1 MPRKKELPAPDSGEQ
16 EDLLSTET
24 QELPDTPLPEPQEE
38 PIPTESPPDESAP
51 DEDAPSE
58 EYTEFLQALNEAP
71 AQEEPQPAPSDE
83 AEPMPSEEEPVLT
96 ISTEEPSNE
105 STPPESPSVPR
116 NDAVLTITA
125 RTRIKSEA
133 EATDELWHEIRNAYR
148 TRRILTGTLDGIEQ
162 TTGGKTL
169 ATVSFRGFR
178 IAIPIREML
187 VLDERMPSGRAYADY
202 MNRLNR
208 ILGTMLGAEID
219 FIVKGIDSTTHSA
232 VASRREAMLR
242 KRQTFYFRLCKV
254 WRP

>member
-16 EDLLSTET
+16 DDLLSTEL
-24 QELPDTPLPEPQEE
+24 QESPDAPLTEPQEE
-38 PIPTESPPDESAP
+38 PIPTESPPDEGVP
-51 DEDAPSE
+51 EDDAPSE
-58 EYTEFLQALNEAP
+58 EYTEFLQALNEAT
-71 AQEEPQPAPSDE
+71 ALEEPQSAPSDE
-83 AEPMPSEEEPVLT
+83 TESPPADEKPALT
-96 ISTEEPSNE
+96 IPAEEPSGE
-105 STPPESPSVPR
+105 AALSESPPAAR

-162 TTGGKTL
+162 TAGGKTL

-187 VLDERMPSGRAYADY
+187 VLEERMPSGRAYADY

-208 ILGTMLGAEID
+208 SPGPNAG
-219 FIVKGIDSTTHSA
+219 
-232 VASRREAMLR
+232 
-242 KRQTFYFRLCKV
+242 
-254 WRP
+254 